1 MFCYQC
7 GAAYTREPD
16 CNCGLGLDYLQE
28 QESDDEEERW
38 LRGEEEEDDD
48 DENDEEADEDEEDA
62 QQRETLLEAGL
73 ELRRG
78 DLGRI
83 RVEEIRF
90 DQAAQ
95 ERRARPQTDGPAPEI
110 GASLGQYTLDSG
122 LGLAVADTT
131 EPADE
136 PPVPQRAVASR
147 RAPSNTRVVG
157 APPVW

>member
-16 CNCGLGLDYLQE
+16 CNCGLGLDYLQD

-38 LRGEEEEDDD
+38 LRGEEDDD
-48 DENDEEADEDEEDA
+48 TENDEDADEDEEDA

-90 DQAAQ
+90 DEAAQ

-110 GASLGQYTLDSG
+110 GASPGQYTLDPG
-122 LGLAVADTT
+122 IRFAVADTT
-131 EPADE
+131 EAAVA
-136 PPVPQRAVASR
+136 PPVPRRAVASR
-147 RAPSNTRVVG
+147 RAPNNTRVVG

>member
-38 LRGEEEEDDD
+38 LRGEEDDD
-48 DENDEEADEDEEDA
+48 NENDEDADEDEEDA

-90 DQAAQ
+90 DEAAQ
-95 ERRARPQTDGPAPEI
+95 ERRARPQTDGPPPDI
-110 GASLGQYTLDSG
+110 DTRPRQYRLDPRFEF
-122 LGLAVADTT
+122 AVFDTT

-136 PPVPQRAVASR
+136 TPVPQRAVASR
-147 RAPSNTRVVG
+147 RAPNHTRVVG